1 MELQDCLP
9 TELRGATITP
19 ITKGL
24 SGAGVYR
31 VQAGDRVYALKVGVD
46 RPAIQRAAAAAGLAP
61 RIVHVD
67 EERRAIVSEFI
78 ADRGFPAFYMM
89 VREPALDLLGKTLRR
104 VHELPVEGTPAD
116 PRGFLETLAGGLAGF
131 ALPAFARDFLARM
144 RDEEPPPAERPL
156 VQSHNDVN
164 PANLVYDGQHLLLLD
179 WDVAGPNDPYYDP
192 ATIALFMRMDDDACR
207 RLLALPAIPPRFRYF
222 RRLVG
227 ALCGGIML
235 TFARDGGHAGDAGA
249 EALPLIDVY
258 TGIRTGTLSPATPGG
273 KWTFGLALLRAAS
286 SATP

>member
-1 MELQDCLP
+1 MDIQACLP
-9 TELRGATITP
+9 SELRGATITP
-19 ITKGL
+19 ITQGL

-31 VQAGDRVYALKVGVD
+31 VEAGDRAYVLKVGID

-67 EERRAIVSEFI
+67 DERRAIVSDFI
-78 ADRGFPAFYMM
+78 ADRGFAAFYMTA
-89 VREPALDLLGKTLRR
+89 REPALELLGRTLRR

-116 PRGFLETLAGGLAGF
+116 PRGFLATLTGRIEGF
-131 ALPAFARDFLARM
+131 AVPSFARDFMARM
-144 RDEEPPPAERPL
+144 RDEEPPPADRPL

-164 PANLVYDGQHLLLLD
+164 PANLVYDGERLLLLD
-179 WDVAGPNDPYYDP
+179 WDVAGPNDPCYDP

-207 RLLALPAIPPRFRYF
+207 RLLSEPALPPRFRYF

-227 ALCGGIML
+227 AMCGGIML
-235 TFARDGGHAGDAGA
+235 DFARAAGHAGGASA
-249 EALPLIDVY
+249 EALPLLDVY
-258 TGIRTGTLSPATPGG
+258 MKIRAGTVSPATPEG
-273 KWTFGLALLRAAS
+273 KWIFGLALIRAAA

>member
-9 TELRGATITP
+9 DELRGATIIP

-31 VQAGDRVYALKVGVD
+31 VTAGDRVCVLKVGVD
-46 RPAIQRAAAAAGLAP
+46 RVAIQRAAAEAGLAP
-61 RIVHVD
+61 RIIHVD
-67 EERRAIVSEFI
+67 VERRAFVSELI
-78 ADRGFPAFYMM
+78 ADRGFAAFYMM
-89 VREPALDLLGKTLRR
+89 LREPALELLGETLRR

-116 PRGFLETLAGGLAGF
+116 PRGFLETLHGRLAGY
-131 ALPAFARDFLARM
+131 AVPAFARDFMARM
-144 RDEEPPPAERPL
+144 RDEEPPPADRPL

-164 PANLVYDGQHLLLLD
+164 PANLVYDGERLLLLD
-179 WDVAGPNDPYYDP
+179 WDVAGPNDAHYDP
-192 ATIALFMRMDDDACR
+192 ATIALFMRMDDEACQ
-207 RLLALPAIPPRFRYF
+207 RLLALPKVPPRFRYF

-235 TFARDGGHAGDAGA
+235 AFARDGGHAGDAAAG
-249 EALPLIDVY
+249 ALPLIDVY
-258 TGIRTGTLSPATPGG
+258 TQIRTGTLSPATPDG
-273 KWTFGLALLRAAS
+273 KWVFGLALIRAAA

>member
-1 MELQDCLP
+1 MDVQACLP
-9 TELRGATITP
+9 PELRGATITP

-31 VQAGDRVYALKVGVD
+31 VEAGDHIYVLKVGID

-61 RIVHVD
+61 RIVHID
-67 EERRAIVSEFI
+67 DERRAIVSDFV

-89 VREPALDLLGKTLRR
+89 QREPALDLLGRTLRR

-116 PRGFLETLAGGLAGF
+116 PLGFLETLVRRLEGF
-131 ALPAFARDFLARM
+131 AVPAFARDFMARM
-144 RDEEPPPAERPL
+144 RDEVPPPADRPL

-164 PANLVYDGQHLLLLD
+164 PANLVYDGERLLLLD

-192 ATIALFMRMDDDACR
+192 ATIALFMRMDDDACQ
-207 RLLALPAIPPRFRYF
+207 RLLALPKVPPRFRYF

-235 TFARDGGHAGDAGA
+235 TFARDGGHAGAAAA

-258 TGIRTGTLSPATPGG
+258 TQIRAGALSPATPDG
-273 KWTFGLALLRAAS
+273 KWVFGLALLRAAS

>member
-1 MELQDCLP
+1 MELQACLP
-9 TELRGATITP
+9 PELHGATITP

-31 VQAGDRVYALKVGVD
+31 VTAGDRVYVLKVGVD
-46 RPAIQRAAAAAGLAP
+46 RVAIQRAAAEAGLAP
-61 RIVHVD
+61 RILHVD
-67 EERRAIVSEFI
+67 TARRAIVSEFI

-89 VREPALDLLGKTLRR
+89 LREPALELLGQTLRR

-116 PRGFLETLAGGLAGF
+116 PRGFLETLVRGLDGV
-131 ALPAFARDFLARM
+131 ALPAFARDFMART
-144 RDEEPPPAERPL
+144 RDEVPPPAEHPL

-164 PANLVYDGQHLLLLD
+164 PANLVYDGERLLLLD

-192 ATIALFMRMDDDACR
+192 ATIALFMRMDDDECQ
-207 RLLALPAIPPRFRYF
+207 RLLALPQVPPRFRYF

-227 ALCGGIML
+227 ALCGGMML
-235 TFARDGGHAGDAGA
+235 KLARDGGHAGDATA

-258 TGIRTGTLSPATPGG
+258 TQIRTGALSPATPDG
-273 KWTFGLALLRAAS
+273 KSVFGLALLRAAS